1 MQSVHTAGPRKARH
15 NVQRNSAT
23 ANTTEINKLTR
34 QDFMQAFQFLPQ
46 CYFYHMITSLSA
58 PYVQNTVLYTLLG
71 KGSISN
77 SNIN

>member
-15 NVQRNSAT
+15 NVQRNSAA
-23 ANTTEINKLTR
+23 ANTTELSKLTS
-34 QDFMQAFQFLPQ
+34 QDFTQAFRFLPQ
-46 CYFYHMITSLSA
+46 CYFYCMITSLSA
-58 PYVQNTVLYTLLG
+58 HYVQNTVVYTLLG